1 MTEPVRRSGGW
12 RRRDLGAGLLG
23 VTVAAPASIARAQSG
38 PEPWPNRPVRLIV
51 GYPAGGST
59 DICARILA
67 EDFRTRLP
75 QPVVVENRTGVNG
88 SLGAAHVAAAT
99 DGHTLLVSNTSTM
112 TVNHLMYREARY
124 HPLRDL
130 LPIATITISPFIL
143 VKNARNPRLQ
153 GVRSLPDLIDLAKRQ
168 PGTIT
173 YASAGV
179 GNLQHLHMEQLLAQ
193 ARVQMLH
200 VPYRGSAPATN
211 AMVAGEV
218 DVLLDNPTTGGPL
231 VQAGTFTALA
241 TTGETRWREL
251 PDVPTARE
259 SGYPEF
265 APVFW
270 NGLVAPTNTPETLV
284 QRLYGLMQAVAES
297 PTARPPLLAQGDIF
311 VLDPPRF
318 RERIALEIERNAA
331 VIKAAGIEMQ

>member
-1 MTEPVRRSGGW
+1 MQASLGRRA
-12 RRRDLGAGLLG
+12 LGAAALSALARPGLAQ
-23 VTVAAPASIARAQSG
+23 TDAAA
-38 PEPWPNRPVRLIV
+38 WPDRPVRLIV

-75 QPVVVENRTGVNG
+75 QPVVVENRTGANG

-112 TVNHLMYREARY
+112 TVNHLLYREARY

-130 LPIATITISPFIL
+130 LPIATITVSPFIL
-143 VKNARNPRLQ
+143 VVNPRNPRLQ
-153 GVRSLPDLIDLAKRQ
+153 GVRTLQDLVALARRQ
-168 PGTIT
+168 PGRVT

-179 GNLQHLHMEQLLAQ
+179 GNLQHLHMEQLLAV
-193 ARVQMLH
+193 AGVRMLH
-200 VPYRGSAPATN
+200 VPYRGSSVATN

-218 DVLLDNPTTGGPL
+218 DALLDTPTTGGPL
-231 VQAGTFTALA
+231 IQAGTFAALA

-251 PDVPTARE
+251 PEVPTVRE
-259 SGYPEF
+259 AGYPDF
-265 APVFW
+265 IAVFW
-270 NGLVAPTNTPETLV
+270 NGLVAPANAPPELV
-284 QRLYGLMQAVAES
+284 QRLYAMMQAAAES

-311 VLDPPRF
+311 VLDPVRF
-318 RERIALEIERNAA
+318 RARIAADIERNAA
-331 VIKAAGIEMQ
+331 AIKAAGIEMQ

>member
-1 MTEPVRRSGGW
+1 MQAPLGRRA
-12 RRRDLGAGLLG
+12 LGAAVLAALARPGLAQ
-23 VTVAAPASIARAQSG
+23 TDAAAA
-38 PEPWPNRPVRLIV
+38 WPNRAVRLIV

-67 EDFRTRLP
+67 EDFRARLP
-75 QPVVVENRTGVNG
+75 LPVVVENRTGVNG
-88 SLGAAHVAAAT
+88 ALAAAHVAAAT

-112 TVNHLMYREARY
+112 TVNHLFYREARY

-130 LPIATITISPFIL
+130 LPVATITVSPFIL
-143 VKNARNPRLQ
+143 VVNPRNPRAQ
-153 GVRSLPDLIDLAKRQ
+153 GVRTLRDLIALARRQ
-168 PGTIT
+168 PGRVT

-179 GNLQHLHMEQLLAQ
+179 GNLQHLHMEQLLAL
-193 ARVQMLH
+193 AGVRMLH
-200 VPYRGSAPATN
+200 VPYRGSSLATN

-231 VQAGTFTALA
+231 IQAGTFTALA

-251 PDVPTARE
+251 PEVPTVKE
-259 SGYPEF
+259 SGYPDF
-265 APVFW
+265 TAVFW
-270 NGLVAPTNTPETLV
+270 NGLVAPANTPPELV
-284 QRLYGLMQAVAES
+284 QRLHAMMRAAAES

-311 VLDPPRF
+311 VLDPVRF
-318 RERIALEIERNAA
+318 RERIAADIERNAA